1 MSLHC
6 VYRPPFGQVAPRIQS
21 LPEGLTLAELV
32 PRMMLP
38 SIFEKHGT
46 ICIGGNEV
54 PRGAWHLVRPKAVT
68 GGIANAV
75 TFHAPILGGG
85 GDGGKNP
92 LAMLAA
98 IGLTI
103 LSGGAAGGLFG
114 LGGKLALT
122 GSATLFAAGGTSAL
136 LLAGGI
142 SLVGSLLLNAL
153 SPPPTLGQGGAGAD
167 AEQAKRDAS
176 ARGNILDPNGVVPRV
191 IGQRRVFPPLLAE
204 PLVTFDG
211 DDEIVEAVYGL
222 SGPHDLADIQIGAA
236 PITDIEGLE
245 VETRPGL
252 PGDRRL
258 SLVTRYAR
266 TEAVGQEI
274 RGHRVSQD
282 DGALLEPDIDVALA
296 VPQPQLIATRRAP
309 SLHEMQIAFTQG
321 LGRPSA
327 PDDLVRVPIRIRIRL
342 RGAATWRNLPE
353 LHYQGADFRAL
364 RATIRLVW
372 RTPGNQAPT
381 AATAKG
387 FVAAFSTTAA
397 QVAVPASPEWVADSY
412 FYAGAGGVFVN
423 QNSLGSTGVRRVN
436 LSRDVAEFILDP
448 ADFESGR
455 YEVEI
460 KRGHT
465 IRTALF
471 VDATYLY
478 DGAARDFF
486 SYFGTPGQIAF
497 GRNDLSD
504 TLTFL
509 RSVSIYNQSPVTTD
523 DFALI
528 AIRARNQN
536 IERLSV
542 NAAGLVPDWD
552 GTGWTGLNITSNP
565 APHYRDVLVGSG
577 NAYPLPV
584 ENLDN
589 DGLVEWR
596 TACASAGF
604 TCKAFFTDTGVGDV
618 LSVIAACGYAR
629 PYNADIWGV
638 VRDYDRSAESPV
650 QLFTPR
656 NSADFKWTKAFKSL
670 PDGLRVTFDD
680 AETDFEARQISVFRR
695 GITRDS
701 GLMEQV
707 RYEGVTTEAAAIA
720 RAEYDLAQLEKRATF
735 FSFDVSADALACR
748 RGSLVAV
755 VHDAVERNVGFG
767 RVVGGG
773 TTGVI
778 LDAAIPFSNEP
789 LWDAVTDFDAVA
801 SVDLLGERTE
811 AQIRYPEGDIVTVD
825 LTNATGQG
833 DELTFASVLDYVPE
847 GSLVATRVIVP
858 EYRRMIVF
866 NMTFKRDF
874 EASLTLVDEA
884 PEIFA

>member
-6 VYRPPFGQVAPRIQS
+6 VYRPPFGQIAPRIQK

-32 PRMMLP
+32 PLMTLP

-46 ICIGGNEV
+46 ICLGGNEV

-85 GDGGKNP
+85 GGDDGKNP
-92 LAMLAA
+92 LALIAA

-103 LSGGAAGGLFG
+103 LTGFVAGGG
-114 LGGKLALT
+114 LVGAL
-122 GSATLFAAGGTSAL
+122 GANFAAGTIGAN

-142 SLVGSLLLNAL
+142 SLVGSLLLNSL
-153 SPPPTLGQGGAGAD
+153 SPPPTLGQGGAD
-167 AEQAKRDAS
+167 AEQTKRDAS

-191 IGQRRVFPPLLAE
+191 IGQRRVFPSFLAE

-236 PITDIEGLE
+236 PISDIEGLE

-258 SLVTRYAR
+258 SLLTRYAR

-282 DGALLEPDIDVALA
+282 NGTLLDPDIDVSLA
-296 VPQPQLIATRRAP
+296 VPQSQLISTRRAP
-309 SLHEMQIAFTQG
+309 ALHEMQIAFSQG

-327 PDDLVRVPIRIRIRL
+327 PEDLVRVPLRIRIRL

-372 RTPGNQAPT
+372 RAPGNEAAT
-381 AATAKG
+381 AATSKG

-397 QVAVPASPEWVADSY
+397 QSVAPASPAWVADSY
-412 FYAGAGGVFVN
+412 FYSGSGGTFVN
-423 QNSLGSTGVRRVN
+423 QNTLGTTGIRRVN
-436 LSRDVAEFILDP
+436 LSRGVAEFILDP
-448 ADFESGR
+448 ADFEPGR

-465 IRTALF
+465 IRTAEF

-478 DGAARDFF
+478 DDEARDFF
-486 SYFGTPGQIAF
+486 SYFGQPGEISF
-497 GRNDLSD
+497 GRDDLSD

-528 AIRARNQN
+528 AIRARNLN

-565 APHYRDVLVGSG
+565 APHYRDVLVGSQ
-577 NAYPLPV
+577 NADPLPLG
-584 ENLDN
+584 NLDN
-589 DGLVEWR
+589 DGLLEWR
-596 TACASAGF
+596 TACATAGF
-604 TCKAFFTDTGVGDV
+604 TCKALFTDTSVGDV
-618 LSVIAACGYAR
+618 LGVIAACGYAR
-629 PYNADIWGV
+629 PYQADIWGV
-638 VRDYDRSAESPV
+638 VRDYDRSDESPV

-656 NSADFKWTKAFKSL
+656 NSADFKWTKAFKGL

-680 AETDFEARQISVFRR
+680 EATDFEARQISVFRR

-707 RYEGVTTEAAAIA
+707 RYEGVTTETAAIA

-735 FSFDVSADALACR
+735 FSFDVAADALACR
-748 RGSLVAV
+748 RGSLVGV
-755 VHDAVERNVGFG
+755 IHDAVARNVGFG

-773 TTGVI
+773 TAGVI

-789 LWDAVTDFDAVA
+789 EVYDVTDIYAV
-801 SVDLLGERTE
+801 SDVWVLGERTE
-811 AQIRYPEGDIVTVD
+811 AQIRYPDGDVVTMD

-847 GSLVATRVIVP
+847 GSLIATRVIVT

-866 NMTFKRDF
+866 SMTFKRDF

-884 PEIFA
+884 PEIFAA

>member
-6 VYRPPFGQVAPRIQS
+6 VYRPPFDRVAPRVQKI
-21 LPEGLTLAELV
+21 PEGLTLAEIV
-32 PRMMLP
+32 PLMTLP

-54 PRGAWHLVRPKAVT
+54 PRGAWHLVRPKAVK

-85 GDGGKNP
+85 DDGGKNP
-92 LAMLAA
+92 VALLAA
-98 IGLTI
+98 LALTV

-114 LGGKLALT
+114 AGGGLALT
-122 GSATLFAAGGTSAL
+122 SSATLFSAGSTSAL

-153 SPPPTLGQGGAGAD
+153 SPPPTIDRGGAD
-167 AEQAKRDAS
+167 ADQTRRDAS

-211 DDEIVEAVYGL
+211 EDEIVEAVYGL

-236 PITDIEGLE
+236 PISDITGLE

-252 PGDRRL
+252 PGDRRV
-258 SLVTRYAR
+258 SLLTRYAR

-282 DGALLEPDIDVALA
+282 NGALLEPDIDVARA
-296 VPQPQLIATRRAP
+296 VPQSQLIATRRAP
-309 SLHEMQIAFTQG
+309 SLHEMQIVFSQG
-321 LGRPSA
+321 LGRPSS
-327 PDDLVRVPIRIRIRL
+327 PEDLVRVPIRIRIRL

-353 LHYQGADFRAL
+353 VHYQGADFRAL

-372 RTPGNQAPT
+372 RAPGNQAPT
-381 AATAKG
+381 AATSKG
-387 FVAAFSTTAA
+387 FVAAFTTTAA
-397 QVAVPASPEWVADSY
+397 QVTAPASPAWVADSY
-412 FYAGAGGVFVN
+412 FYAGTGDVYVN
-423 QNSLGSTGVRRVN
+423 QNNLGSTGIRRVN
-436 LSRDVAEFILDP
+436 LSRGVAEFILDP
-448 ADFESGR
+448 ADFTPGR
-455 YEVEI
+455 YEIEI
-460 KRGHT
+460 KRGHA
-465 IRTALF
+465 IRNASF
-471 VDATYLY
+471 ANATYLH
-478 DGAARDFF
+478 GGVARDFF
-486 SYFGTPGQIAF
+486 SYFGTPGRIAF

-504 TLTFL
+504 TLTLL
-509 RSVSIYNQSPVTTD
+509 RSVSIYNRSPVTTD

-528 AIRARNQN
+528 AVRARNQN

-565 APHYRDVLVGSG
+565 APHYRDVLVGAQ
-577 NAYPLPV
+577 NADPLPLG
-584 ENLDN
+584 NLDN
-589 DGLVEWR
+589 DGLVDWR

-604 TCKAFFTDTGVGDV
+604 TCNAVVTDTSVGEVLGVV
-618 LSVIAACGYAR
+618 AACGYAR
-629 PYNADIWGV
+629 PYHADIWGV
-638 VRDYDRSAESPV
+638 IRDYDRSDESPV

-656 NSADFKWTKAFKSL
+656 NSAGFKWTKAFSSL

-680 AETDFEARQISVFRR
+680 SADDFDSRQISVFRR

-701 GLMEQV
+701 GMMEQV

-735 FSFDVSADALACR
+735 FSFDVSPDALVCR

-755 VHDAVERNVGFG
+755 VHDAVERQVGFG

-773 TTGVI
+773 TTGVTM
-778 LDAAIPFSNEP
+778 DAVIPFSNEP

-811 AQIRYPEGDIVTVD
+811 VQIRYPEGNVVTVD

-833 DELTFASVLDYVPE
+833 DELTFASTLDYVPA
-847 GSLVATRVIVP
+847 GTLVATRVIVP

-866 NMTFKRDF
+866 SMTFKRDF

-884 PEIFA
+884 PEIFAA